1 MKRSEKMR
9 LAREEKK
16 GRFIAMV
23 IIFVCLTAVFVF
35 TLAKNQLIDGKTETA
50 SNTASVE
57 TTEVKATRGQ
67 IFDRN
72 GNVIVGNRQG
82 NDVVFN
88 AAEFPEYS
96 KQEERNKL
104 IKSLI
109 DLFET
114 NNVEWNDDMPIVLD
128 ANGNY
133 QFSPDREKD
142 IATMKSR
149 DILRLNKY
157 ATADDCMNEL
167 IERYKL
173 EGYSK
178 SDARK
183 IASVCYEMKINNFN
197 SANPYTFATDVS
209 DLVASVIKE
218 NSVFYKGVDVQIV
231 NYREYPD
238 GTLAPHIIGVTG
250 VISAEEYAELK
261 NDGYGMDDI
270 VGKTGIEQLYEKQL
284 KGKNGKKIVTTALDG
299 TQTVVT
305 EGLENG
311 DNVFLTLD
319 AGLQKVTQDALADK
333 INSLDSANKG
343 GGAAVVMNCKTG
355 EVLAIATYPS
365 YDLNSYYKDYDKLV
379 KDANSPLFNRALLS
393 TYAPG
398 STAKVSTA
406 IGILEEG
413 VADEN
418 STIECTGTYKYGL
431 VCNNNPDK
439 TTIDIRTAIQDS
451 CNIYFYHFGGE
462 LLGIEKM
469 NIYREMLGLGQPTGI
484 ELYENT
490 GVLDSP
496 SYRASLGQKWQ
507 TGFSLQS
514 AIGQAGN
521 LFTPLQLCNY
531 VSTIANGGTRY
542 SAHLIKSVYSADN
555 STLIEEKKPEVV
567 CETGF
572 KKENVQIIKEGMR
585 RVATVT
591 LKGSFDDSVVEVA
604 CKTGTSTLEK
614 TINGKK
620 GIYTNGFL
628 ITFAPYDD
636 PEICVAIA
644 VEGAYSG
651 GSLAPIA
658 SSIYNYYYKNTVS
671 IGEDNDVPEEEED
684 PTEYS
689 ELLR

>member
-1 MKRSEKMR
+1 MR
-9 LAREEKK
+9 FAREEKK
-16 GRFIAMV
+16 GRFIAMIV
-23 IIFVCLTAVFVF
+23 IFASLISVFVF
-35 TLAKNQLIDGKTETA
+35 TLLKNQVIDGKKDTA

-57 TTEVKATRGQ
+57 STEVKALRGQ
-67 IFDRN
+67 ILDRN

-82 NDVVFN
+82 NDVVFL
-88 AAEFPEYS
+88 ASDFPEYS
-96 KQEERNKL
+96 KHEERNKI

-109 DLFET
+109 DLFEQ
-114 NNVEWNDDMPIVLD
+114 NKVKWNDDMPIVMD
-128 ANGNY
+128 TNGNY
-133 QFSPDREKD
+133 QFAKDRDKD
-142 IATMKSR
+142 IETMKSR

-167 IERYKL
+167 IDRYKL
-173 EGYSK
+173 QNYSK
-178 SDARK
+178 ADARK
-183 IASVCYEMKINNFN
+183 IASVCYQMKIGLFN

-209 DLVASVIKE
+209 DEVASVIKE
-218 NSVFYKGVDVQIV
+218 NSNFYKGVDVQVV
-231 NYREYPD
+231 NYREYTD
-238 GTLAPHIIGVTG
+238 GTIAPHIIGVTG
-250 VISAEEYAELK
+250 VISAEEYAQLK
-261 NDGYGMDDI
+261 SYGYAMDDI
-270 VGKTGIEQLYEKQL
+270 VGKSGIEQLFEKEL

-299 TQTVVT
+299 TQTTKTVD
-305 EGLENG
+305 LENG
-311 DNVFLTLD
+311 ENVVLTID
-319 AGLQKVTQDALADK
+319 AALQKVTQDALAEK
-333 INSLDSANKG
+333 CKSLSSANAS

-355 EVLAIATYPS
+355 EILSIATYPS
-365 YDLNSYYKDYDKLV
+365 YDLNSYYKDYSKLA
-379 KDANSPLFNRALLS
+379 KDSNSPLFNRALLS

-431 VCNNNPDK
+431 VCNNNPET
-439 TTIDIRTAIQDS
+439 TTIDIRTALQDS

-469 NIYREMLGLGQPTGI
+469 NMYREMLGLGQSTGI

-496 SYRASLGQKWQ
+496 SYRTSIGQTWQ

-531 VSTIANGGTRY
+531 VATIANGGTRY
-542 SAHLIKSVYSADN
+542 SAHIVKSVLSSDN
-555 STLIEEKKPEVV
+555 STVIMEKEPEVV

-572 KKENVQIIKEGMR
+572 KKKNIQIIKEGMR

-591 LKGSFDDSVVEVA
+591 LEGSFDDTIVDVA
-604 CKTGTSTLEK
+604 CKTGTSTVEK
-614 TINGKK
+614 TINGQK

-636 PEICVAIA
+636 PEIAVAVA

-651 GSLAPIA
+651 GSLAPVA
-658 SSIYNYYYKNTVS
+658 SSIYNYYYKNKTTVS
-671 IGEDNDVPEEEED
+671 DNN
-684 PTEYS
+684 S
-689 ELLR
+689 ENYDDTDNSTNTDLLR

>member
-1 MKRSEKMR
+1 MR
-9 LAREEKK
+9 FAREEKK
-16 GRFIAMV
+16 GRFIAMIV
-23 IIFVCLTAVFVF
+23 IFASLISVFVF
-35 TLAKNQLIDGKTETA
+35 TLLKNQVIDGKKDTA

-57 TTEVKATRGQ
+57 STEVKALRGQ
-67 IFDRN
+67 ILDRN

-82 NDVVFN
+82 NDVVFL
-88 AAEFPEYS
+88 ASDFPEYS
-96 KQEERNKL
+96 KQEERNKI

-109 DLFET
+109 DLFEQ
-114 NNVEWNDDMPIVLD
+114 NKVKWNDDMPIVMD
-128 ANGNY
+128 TNGNY
-133 QFSPDREKD
+133 QFAKDRDKD
-142 IATMKSR
+142 IETMKSR

-167 IERYKL
+167 IDRYKL
-173 EGYSK
+173 QSYSK
-178 SDARK
+178 ADARK
-183 IASVCYEMKINNFN
+183 IASVCYQMKIGLFN

-209 DLVASVIKE
+209 DEVASVIKE
-218 NSVFYKGVDVQIV
+218 NSNFYKGVDVQVV
-231 NYREYPD
+231 NYREYAD
-238 GTLAPHIIGVTG
+238 GTIAPHIIGVTG
-250 VISAEEYAELK
+250 VISAEEYAQLK
-261 NDGYGMDDI
+261 SDGYAMDDI
-270 VGKTGIEQLYEKQL
+270 VGKSGIEQLFEKEL
-284 KGKNGKKIVTTALDG
+284 KGKNGTKIVTTALDG
-299 TQTVVT
+299 TQTT
-305 EGLENG
+305 KTIDLENG
-311 DNVFLTLD
+311 ENVVLTID
-319 AGLQKVTQDALADK
+319 AALQKVTQDALAEK
-333 INSLDSANKG
+333 CKSLSSANAS

-355 EVLAIATYPS
+355 EILSIATYPS
-365 YDLNSYYKDYDKLV
+365 YDLNSYYKDYSKLA
-379 KDANSPLFNRALLS
+379 KDSNSPLFNRALLS

-431 VCNNNPDK
+431 VCNNNPET
-439 TTIDIRTAIQDS
+439 TTIDIRTALQDS

-469 NIYREMLGLGQPTGI
+469 NMYREMLGLGQPTGI

-496 SYRASLGQKWQ
+496 SYRTSIGQTWQ

-531 VSTIANGGTRY
+531 VATIANGGTRY
-542 SAHLIKSVYSADN
+542 SAHIVKSVLSSDN
-555 STLIEEKKPEVV
+555 STVIMEKEPEVV

-572 KKENVQIIKEGMR
+572 KKKNIQIIKEGMR

-591 LKGSFDDSVVEVA
+591 LEGSFDDTIVDVA
-604 CKTGTSTLEK
+604 CKTGTSTVEK
-614 TINGKK
+614 TINGQK

-636 PEICVAIA
+636 PEIAVAVA

-651 GSLAPIA
+651 GSLAPVA
-658 SSIYNYYYKNTVS
+658 SSIYNYYYKNKTSVS
-671 IGEDNDVPEEEED
+671 DNN
-684 PTEYS
+684 S
-689 ELLR
+689 ENYDDTDNSTNTDLLR

>member
-1 MKRSEKMR
+1 MR

-16 GRFIAMV
+16 GRFVAMV

-35 TLAKNQLIDGKTETA
+35 TLAKNQIIDGKTETA

-96 KQEERNKL
+96 EQEERNKL

-109 DLFET
+109 DLFEK

-133 QFSPDREKD
+133 QFAPDREKD

-173 EGYSK
+173 ESYSK

-218 NSVFYKGVDVQIV
+218 NSVFYKGVDVQIA
-231 NYREYPD
+231 NYREYTD

-311 DNVFLTLD
+311 DNVFLTID

-355 EVLAIATYPS
+355 EILAIATYPS
-365 YDLNSYYKDYDKLV
+365 YDLNTYYDDYDKLA
-379 KDANSPLFNRALLS
+379 KDANSPLYNRALLS

-431 VCNNNPDK
+431 VCNNNPDI
-439 TTIDIRTAIQDS
+439 TTIDMRTAIQDS

-542 SAHLIKSVYSADN
+542 SAHIIKSVYSADN

-572 KKENVQIIKEGMR
+572 KKKNVQIIKEGMR

-636 PEICVAIA
+636 PEICVALA

-658 SSIYNYYYKNTVS
+658 SSIYNYYYNNQVS
-671 IGEDNDVPEEEED
+671 IGEDNDVPEEEKE

>member
-1 MKRSEKMR
+1 MR

-16 GRFIAMV
+16 GRFFAMV

-35 TLAKNQLIDGKTETA
+35 TLAKNQIIDGKTETA

-96 KQEERNKL
+96 EQEERNKL

-109 DLFET
+109 DLFEK

-133 QFSPDREKD
+133 QFAPDREKD

-173 EGYSK
+173 ESYSK

-218 NSVFYKGVDVQIV
+218 NSVFYKGVDVQIA
-231 NYREYPD
+231 NYREYTD

-311 DNVFLTLD
+311 DNVFLTID

-355 EVLAIATYPS
+355 EILAIATYPS
-365 YDLNSYYKDYDKLV
+365 YDLNTYYDDYDKLA
-379 KDANSPLFNRALLS
+379 KDANSPLYNRALLS
-393 TYAPG
+393 AYAPG

-542 SAHLIKSVYSADN
+542 SAHIIKSVYSADN

-572 KKENVQIIKEGMR
+572 KKKNVQIIKEGMR

-591 LKGSFDDSVVEVA
+591 LEGKFDDSVVEVA
-604 CKTGTSTLEK
+604 CKTGTSTVEK

-636 PEICVAIA
+636 PEICVALA

-658 SSIYNYYYKNTVS
+658 SSIYNYYYNNQVS
-671 IGEDNDVPEEEED
+671 IGEDNDVPEEEEE

>member
-1 MKRSEKMR
+1 MR
-9 LAREEKK
+9 FAREEKK
-16 GRFIAMV
+16 GRFIAMIV
-23 IIFVCLTAVFVF
+23 IFASLISVFVF
-35 TLAKNQLIDGKTETA
+35 TLLKNQVIDGKKDTA

-57 TTEVKATRGQ
+57 STEVKALRGQ
-67 IFDRN
+67 ILDRN

-82 NDVVFN
+82 NDVVFL
-88 AAEFPEYS
+88 ASDFPEYS
-96 KQEERNKL
+96 KQEERNKI

-109 DLFET
+109 DLFEQ
-114 NNVEWNDDMPIVLD
+114 NKVKWNDDIPIVMD
-128 ANGNY
+128 SNGNY
-133 QFSPDREKD
+133 QFAKDRDKD
-142 IATMKSR
+142 IETMKSR

-167 IERYKL
+167 IDRYKL
-173 EGYSK
+173 QSYSK
-178 SDARK
+178 ADARK
-183 IASVCYEMKINNFN
+183 IASVCYQMKIGLFN

-209 DLVASVIKE
+209 DEVASVIKE
-218 NSVFYKGVDVQIV
+218 NSNFYKGVDVQVV
-231 NYREYPD
+231 NYREYAD
-238 GTLAPHIIGVTG
+238 GTIAPHIIGVTG
-250 VISAEEYAELK
+250 VISAEEYAQLK
-261 NDGYGMDDI
+261 SDGYAMDDI
-270 VGKTGIEQLYEKQL
+270 VGKSGIEQLFEKEL
-284 KGKNGKKIVTTALDG
+284 KGKNGTKIVTTALDG
-299 TQTVVT
+299 TQTT
-305 EGLENG
+305 KTIDLENG
-311 DNVFLTLD
+311 ENVVLTID
-319 AGLQKVTQDALADK
+319 AALQKVTQDALAEK
-333 INSLDSANKG
+333 CKSLSSANAS

-355 EVLAIATYPS
+355 EILSIATYPS
-365 YDLNSYYKDYDKLV
+365 YDLNSYYKDYSKLA
-379 KDANSPLFNRALLS
+379 KDSNSPLFNRALLS

-431 VCNNNPDK
+431 VCNNNPET
-439 TTIDIRTAIQDS
+439 TTIDIRTALQDS

-469 NIYREMLGLGQPTGI
+469 NMYREMLGLGQPTGI

-496 SYRASLGQKWQ
+496 SYRTSIGQTWQ

-531 VSTIANGGTRY
+531 VATIANGGTRY
-542 SAHLIKSVYSADN
+542 SAHIVKSVLSSDN
-555 STLIEEKKPEVV
+555 STVIMEKEPEIV

-572 KKENVQIIKEGMR
+572 KKKNIQIIKEGMR

-591 LKGSFDDSVVEVA
+591 LEGSFDDTIVDVA
-604 CKTGTSTLEK
+604 CKTGTSTVEK
-614 TINGKK
+614 TINGQK

-636 PEICVAIA
+636 PEIAVAVA

-651 GSLAPIA
+651 GSLAPVA
-658 SSIYNYYYKNTVS
+658 SSIYNYYYKNKTTVS
-671 IGEDNDVPEEEED
+671 DNN
-684 PTEYS
+684 S
-689 ELLR
+689 ENYDDTDNSTNTDLLR

>member
-1 MKRSEKMR
+1 MR

-16 GRFIAMV
+16 GRFVAMV

-35 TLAKNQLIDGKTETA
+35 TLAKNQIIDGKTETA

-96 KQEERNKL
+96 EQEERNKL

-109 DLFET
+109 DIFEK

-133 QFSPDREKD
+133 QFAPDREKD

-173 EGYSK
+173 ESYSK

-218 NSVFYKGVDVQIV
+218 NSVFYKGVDVQIA
-231 NYREYPD
+231 NYREYTD

-355 EVLAIATYPS
+355 EILAIATYPS
-365 YDLNSYYKDYDKLV
+365 YDLNTYYDDYDKLA
-379 KDANSPLFNRALLS
+379 KDANSPLYNRALLS

-439 TTIDIRTAIQDS
+439 TTIDMRTAIQDS

-542 SAHLIKSVYSADN
+542 SAHIIKSVYSADN

-572 KKENVQIIKEGMR
+572 KKKNVQIIKEGMR

-591 LKGSFDDSVVEVA
+591 LEGKFDDSVVEVA
-604 CKTGTSTLEK
+604 CKTGTSTVEK

-636 PEICVAIA
+636 PEICVALA

-658 SSIYNYYYKNTVS
+658 SSIYNYYYNNQVS
-671 IGEDNDVPEEEED
+671 IGEDNDVPEEEEE

>member
-1 MKRSEKMR
+1 MR

-16 GRFIAMV
+16 GRFVAMV

-35 TLAKNQLIDGKTETA
+35 TLAKNQIIDGKTETA

-96 KQEERNKL
+96 EQEERNKL

-109 DLFET
+109 DLFEK

-133 QFSPDREKD
+133 QFAPDREKD

-173 EGYSK
+173 ESYSK

-209 DLVASVIKE
+209 DLIASVIKE
-218 NSVFYKGVDVQIV
+218 NSVFYKGVDVQIA
-231 NYREYPD
+231 NYREYTD

-311 DNVFLTLD
+311 DNVFLTID

-355 EVLAIATYPS
+355 EILAIATYPS
-365 YDLNSYYKDYDKLV
+365 YDLNTYYDDYDKLA
-379 KDANSPLFNRALLS
+379 KDANSPLYNRALLS

-439 TTIDIRTAIQDS
+439 TTIDMRTAIQDS

-542 SAHLIKSVYSADN
+542 SAHIIKSVYSADN

-572 KKENVQIIKEGMR
+572 KKKNVQIIKEGMR

-591 LKGSFDDSVVEVA
+591 LEGKFDDSVVEVA
-604 CKTGTSTLEK
+604 CKTGTSTVEK

-636 PEICVAIA
+636 PEICVALA

-658 SSIYNYYYKNTVS
+658 SSIYNYYYNNQVS
-671 IGEDNDVPEEEED
+671 IGEDNDVPEEEEE

>member
-1 MKRSEKMR
+1 MR

-16 GRFIAMV
+16 GRFVAMV

-35 TLAKNQLIDGKTETA
+35 TLAKNQIIDGKTETA

-96 KQEERNKL
+96 EQEERNKL

-109 DLFET
+109 DLFEK

-133 QFSPDREKD
+133 QFAPDREKD

-173 EGYSK
+173 ESYSK

-218 NSVFYKGVDVQIV
+218 NSVFYKGVDVQIA
-231 NYREYPD
+231 NYREYTD

-311 DNVFLTLD
+311 DNVFLTID

-355 EVLAIATYPS
+355 EILAIATYPS

-379 KDANSPLFNRALLS
+379 KDANSPLYNRALLS

-439 TTIDIRTAIQDS
+439 TTIDMRTAIQDS

-542 SAHLIKSVYSADN
+542 SAHIIKSVYSADN

-572 KKENVQIIKEGMR
+572 KKKNVQIIKEGMR

-591 LKGSFDDSVVEVA
+591 LEGKFDDSVVEVA
-604 CKTGTSTLEK
+604 CKTGTSTVEK

-636 PEICVAIA
+636 PEICVALA

-658 SSIYNYYYKNTVS
+658 SSIYNYYYNNQVS
-671 IGEDNDVPEEEED
+671 IGEDNDVPEEEEE

>member
-1 MKRSEKMR
+1 MR

-133 QFSPDREKD
+133 QFAEDREKD

-167 IERYKL
+167 IDRYKL

-231 NYREYPD
+231 NYREYTD

-591 LKGSFDDSVVEVA
+591 LNGKFEDSVVEVA

-636 PEICVAIA
+636 PEICVALA

-671 IGEDNDVPEEEED
+671 IGEDNDVPEEKED

>member
-1 MKRSEKMR
+1 MKKLR

-23 IIFVCLTAVFVF
+23 VIFVCLTAVFVF
-35 TLAKNQLIDGKTETA
+35 TLAKNQIIDGKTETA

-57 TTEVKATRGQ
+57 TSEVKATRGQ

-96 KQEERNKL
+96 EQEERNKL

-114 NNVEWNDDMPIVLD
+114 NKVEWNDDMPIVLD

-167 IERYKL
+167 IDRYKL

-299 TQTVVT
+299 TQTIVT

-636 PEICVAIA
+636 PEICVALA

>member
-1 MKRSEKMR
+1 MR

-16 GRFIAMV
+16 GRFIAM
-23 IIFVCLTAVFVF
+23 IAIFFCLIAVFVF
-35 TLAKNQLIDGKTETA
+35 TLAKNQLINTKKEIS

-57 TTEVKATRGQ
+57 STEVKATRGQ

-82 NDVVFN
+82 NDVIFN

-114 NNVEWNDDMPIVLD
+114 NNVKWNDDIPIILD

-133 QFSPDREKD
+133 QFAADRDKD
-142 IATMKSR
+142 IETMKSR

-157 ATADDCMNEL
+157 ATADDCMREL
-167 IERYKL
+167 VERYKL

-218 NSVFYKGVDVQIV
+218 NSSFYKGVDVQV
-231 NYREYPD
+231 ANYREYTD

-261 NDGYGMDDI
+261 NDGYDMDDI

-284 KGKNGKKIVTTALDG
+284 KGKNGRKIVTTSLDG
-299 TQTVVT
+299 KQTTVT

-311 DNVFLTLD
+311 ENVFLTLD
-319 AGLQKVTQDALADK
+319 AGLQKVAQDALAEK

-343 GGAAVVMNCKTG
+343 GGATVVMNCKTG
-355 EVLAIATYPS
+355 EVLACATYPS
-365 YDLNSYYKDYDKLV
+365 YDLKTYYKDYSKLA
-379 KDANSPLFNRALLS
+379 KDANSPLYNRALLS

-418 STIECTGTYKYGL
+418 STIECLGTYKYGL
-431 VCNNNPDK
+431 VCNNNPET
-439 TTIDIRTAIQDS
+439 TTIDMRTAIQDS

-469 NIYREMLGLGQPTGI
+469 NMYREMLGLGQPTGI
-484 ELYENT
+484 ELEENT

-496 SYRASLGQKWQ
+496 SYRASIGQRWE

-542 SAHLIKSVYSADN
+542 SAHIVKAIYSSDN
-555 STLIEEKKPEVV
+555 STVIEEKEPEVV

-572 KKENVQIIKEGMR
+572 KKKNIQIIKEGMR

-591 LKGSFDDSVVEVA
+591 LEGSFDDTIVPVA

-614 TINGKK
+614 TINGQT

-636 PEICVAIA
+636 PEICVAVA

-651 GSLAPIA
+651 GSLA
-658 SSIYNYYYKNTVS
+658 SIPSAVYNYYYKNKTTVT
-671 IGEDNDVPEEEED
+671 DNNDTADDDAEN
-684 PTEYS
+684 EYS
-689 ELLR
+689 DLLR

>member
-1 MKRSEKMR
+1 MR

-16 GRFIAMV
+16 GRFIAM
-23 IIFVCLTAVFVF
+23 IAIFFCLIAVFVF
-35 TLAKNQLIDGKTETA
+35 TLAKNQLISTKKEIS

-57 TTEVKATRGQ
+57 STEVKATRGQ

-109 DLFET
+109 DLFEK
-114 NNVEWNDDMPIVLD
+114 NNVKWNDDMPIVID
-128 ANGNY
+128 SNGNY
-133 QFSPDREKD
+133 QFAADRDKD
-142 IATMKSR
+142 IKTMKSR

-157 ATADDCMNEL
+157 ATADDCMREL
-167 IERYKL
+167 VERYKL
-173 EGYSK
+173 ESYSK
-178 SDARK
+178 ADARK

-218 NSVFYKGVDVQIV
+218 NSSFYRGVDVQV
-231 NYREYPD
+231 VSYREYTD

-250 VISAEEYAELK
+250 VISAEEYAQLK
-261 NDGYGMDDI
+261 NDGYDMDDI

-284 KGKNGKKIVTTALDG
+284 KGKNGKKIVTTSLDG
-299 TQTVVT
+299 KQTTVT

-311 DNVFLTLD
+311 ENVFLTLD
-319 AGLQKVTQDALADK
+319 AGLQKVTQDALAAK
-333 INSLDSANKG
+333 INSLDSVNKG

-355 EVLAIATYPS
+355 EVLACATYPS
-365 YDLNSYYKDYDKLV
+365 YDLKTYYKDYSKLA
-379 KDANSPLFNRALLS
+379 KDANSPLYNRALLS

-413 VADEN
+413 VANEN
-418 STIECTGTYKYGL
+418 STIECMGTYKYGL
-431 VCNNNPDK
+431 VCNNNPET

-469 NIYREMLGLGQPTGI
+469 NMYREMLGLGQPTGI
-484 ELYENT
+484 ELEENT

-496 SYRASLGQKWQ
+496 SYRASIGQRWE

-542 SAHLIKSVYSADN
+542 SAHIVKSIYSSDN
-555 STLIEEKKPEVV
+555 STVIEEKKPEVV

-572 KKENVQIIKEGMR
+572 KKKNIQIIKEGMR

-591 LKGSFDDSVVEVA
+591 LEGSFDDAIVPVA

-614 TINGKK
+614 TINGKT

-636 PEICVAIA
+636 PEICVSVA

-658 SSIYNYYYKNTVS
+658 SSVYNYYYKNMTTVDGNS
-671 IGEDNDVPEEEED
+671 DEQEENN
-684 PTEYS
+684 TNEYS
-689 ELLR
+689 DLLR

>member
-1 MKRSEKMR
+1 MKTLR

-16 GRFIAMV
+16 GRFIAM
-23 IIFVCLTAVFVF
+23 IAIFFCLIAVFVF
-35 TLAKNQLIDGKTETA
+35 TLAKNQLISTKKEIS

-57 TTEVKATRGQ
+57 STEVKATRGQ

-109 DLFET
+109 DLFEK
-114 NNVEWNDDMPIVLD
+114 NNVKWNDDMPIVLD
-128 ANGNY
+128 SNGNY
-133 QFSPDREKD
+133 QFAADRDKD
-142 IATMKSR
+142 IKTMKSR

-157 ATADDCMNEL
+157 ATADDCMREL

-173 EGYSK
+173 ESYSK
-178 SDARK
+178 ADARK

-218 NSVFYKGVDVQIV
+218 NSSFYKGVDVQV
-231 NYREYPD
+231 VSYREYTD

-250 VISAEEYAELK
+250 VISAEEYAQLK
-261 NDGYGMDDI
+261 NDGYDMDDI

-284 KGKNGKKIVTTALDG
+284 KGKNGKKIVTTSLDG
-299 TQTVVT
+299 KQTTVT

-311 DNVFLTLD
+311 ENVFLTLD
-319 AGLQKVTQDALADK
+319 AGLQKVTQDALAAK
-333 INSLDSANKG
+333 INSLDSVNKG

-355 EVLAIATYPS
+355 EVLACATYPS
-365 YDLNSYYKDYDKLV
+365 YDLKTYYKDYSKLA
-379 KDANSPLFNRALLS
+379 KDANSPLYNRALLS

-431 VCNNNPDK
+431 VCNNNPET

-469 NIYREMLGLGQPTGI
+469 NMYREMLGLGQPTGI
-484 ELYENT
+484 ELEENT

-496 SYRASLGQKWQ
+496 SYRASIGQRWE

-542 SAHLIKSVYSADN
+542 SAHIVKAIYSSDN
-555 STLIEEKKPEVV
+555 STVIEEKKPEVV

-572 KKENVQIIKEGMR
+572 KKKNIQIIKEGMR

-591 LKGSFDDSVVEVA
+591 LEGSFDDAIVPVA

-614 TINGKK
+614 TINGKT

-636 PEICVAIA
+636 PEICVAVA

-658 SSIYNYYYKNTVS
+658 SSIYNYYYKNQTTVDGNS
-671 IGEDNDVPEEEED
+671 DEQEENS
-684 PTEYS
+684 TNEYS
-689 ELLR
+689 DLLK

>member
-1 MKRSEKMR
+1 MR

-114 NNVEWNDDMPIVLD
+114 NKVEWNDDMPIVLD

-133 QFSPDREKD
+133 QFAEDREKD
-142 IATMKSR
+142 IETMKSR

-167 IERYKL
+167 IDRYKL

-218 NSVFYKGVDVQIV
+218 NSGFYKGVDVQIV
-231 NYREYPD
+231 NYREYTD

-299 TQTVVT
+299 TQTIVT

-431 VCNNNPDK
+431 VCNNNPDT

-591 LKGSFDDSVVEVA
+591 LNGKFDDSVVEVA

-636 PEICVAIA
+636 PEICVALA

>member
-1 MKRSEKMR
+1 MR

-16 GRFIAMV
+16 GRFIAM
-23 IIFVCLTAVFVF
+23 IAIFFCLIAVFVF
-35 TLAKNQLIDGKTETA
+35 TLAKNQLISTKKEIS

-57 TTEVKATRGQ
+57 STEVKATRGQ

-109 DLFET
+109 DLFEK
-114 NNVEWNDDMPIVLD
+114 NNVKWNDDMPIVLD
-128 ANGNY
+128 SNGNY
-133 QFSPDREKD
+133 QFAADRDKD
-142 IATMKSR
+142 IETMKSR

-157 ATADDCMNEL
+157 ATADDCMREL
-167 IERYKL
+167 VERYKL
-173 EGYSK
+173 ESYSK

-218 NSVFYKGVDVQIV
+218 NSSFYKGVDVQV
-231 NYREYPD
+231 VSYREYTD

-250 VISAEEYAELK
+250 VISAEEYAQLK
-261 NDGYGMDDI
+261 NDGYDMDDI

-284 KGKNGKKIVTTALDG
+284 KGKNGKKIVTTSLDG
-299 TQTVVT
+299 KQTTVT

-311 DNVFLTLD
+311 ENVFLTLD
-319 AGLQKVTQDALADK
+319 AGLQKVTQDALAAK
-333 INSLDSANKG
+333 INSLDSVNKG

-355 EVLAIATYPS
+355 EVLACATYPS
-365 YDLNSYYKDYDKLV
+365 YDLKTYYKDYSKLA
-379 KDANSPLFNRALLS
+379 KDANSPLYNRALLS

-431 VCNNNPDK
+431 VCNNNPET

-469 NIYREMLGLGQPTGI
+469 NMYREMLGLGQPTGI
-484 ELYENT
+484 ELEENT

-496 SYRASLGQKWQ
+496 SYRASIGQRWE

-542 SAHLIKSVYSADN
+542 SAHIVKAIYSSDN
-555 STLIEEKKPEVV
+555 STVIEEKKPEVV

-572 KKENVQIIKEGMR
+572 KKKNIQIIKEGMR

-591 LKGSFDDSVVEVA
+591 LEGSFDDAIVPVA

-614 TINGKK
+614 TINGKT

-636 PEICVAIA
+636 PEICVAVA

-658 SSIYNYYYKNTVS
+658 SSIYNYYYKNQTTVDGNS
-671 IGEDNDVPEEEED
+671 DEQEENS
-684 PTEYS
+684 TNEYS
-689 ELLR
+689 DLLK

>member
-1 MKRSEKMR
+1 MR

-16 GRFIAMV
+16 GRFVAMV

-35 TLAKNQLIDGKTETA
+35 TLAKNQIIDGKTETA

-96 KQEERNKL
+96 EQEERNKL

-109 DLFET
+109 DIFEK

-133 QFSPDREKD
+133 QFAPDREKD

-173 EGYSK
+173 ESYSK

-218 NSVFYKGVDVQIV
+218 NSVFYKGVDVQIA
-231 NYREYPD
+231 NYREYTD

-311 DNVFLTLD
+311 DNVFLTID

-355 EVLAIATYPS
+355 EILAIATYPS
-365 YDLNSYYKDYDKLV
+365 YDLNTYYDDYDKLA
-379 KDANSPLFNRALLS
+379 KDANSPLYNRALLS

-431 VCNNNPDK
+431 VCNNNPDI
-439 TTIDIRTAIQDS
+439 TTIDMRTAIQDS

-469 NIYREMLGLGQPTGI
+469 NMYREMLGLGQPTGI

-496 SYRASLGQKWQ
+496 SYRASIGQKWQ

-542 SAHLIKSVYSADN
+542 SAHIIKSVYSADN

-572 KKENVQIIKEGMR
+572 KKKNVQIIKEGMR

-591 LKGSFDDSVVEVA
+591 LEGKFDDSVVEVA
-604 CKTGTSTLEK
+604 CKTGTSTVEK

-620 GIYTNGFL
+620 GIYSNGFL

-636 PEICVAIA
+636 PEICVALA

-658 SSIYNYYYKNTVS
+658 SSIYNYYYNNQVS
-671 IGEDNDVPEEEED
+671 IGEDNDVPEEEEE

>member
-1 MKRSEKMR
+1 MR
-9 LAREEKK
+9 FAREEKK
-16 GRFIAMV
+16 GRFIAMIV
-23 IIFVCLTAVFVF
+23 IFASLISVFVF
-35 TLAKNQLIDGKTETA
+35 TLLKNQVIDGKKDTA

-57 TTEVKATRGQ
+57 STEVKALRGQ
-67 IFDRN
+67 ILDRN

-82 NDVVFN
+82 NDVVFL
-88 AAEFPEYS
+88 ASDFPEYS
-96 KQEERNKL
+96 KQEERNKI

-109 DLFET
+109 DLFEQ
-114 NNVEWNDDMPIVLD
+114 NKVKWNDDMPIVMD
-128 ANGNY
+128 TNGNY
-133 QFSPDREKD
+133 QFAKDRDKD
-142 IATMKSR
+142 IKTMKSR

-167 IERYKL
+167 IDRYKL
-173 EGYSK
+173 QSYSK
-178 SDARK
+178 ADARK
-183 IASVCYEMKINNFN
+183 IASVCYQMKIGLFN

-209 DLVASVIKE
+209 DEVASVIKE
-218 NSVFYKGVDVQIV
+218 NSNFYKGVDVQVV
-231 NYREYPD
+231 NYREYAD
-238 GTLAPHIIGVTG
+238 GTIAPHIIGVTG
-250 VISAEEYAELK
+250 VISAEEYAQLK
-261 NDGYGMDDI
+261 SDGYAMDDI
-270 VGKTGIEQLYEKQL
+270 VGKSGIEQLFEKEL
-284 KGKNGKKIVTTALDG
+284 KGKNGTKIVTTALDG
-299 TQTVVT
+299 TQTT
-305 EGLENG
+305 KTIDLENG
-311 DNVFLTLD
+311 ENVVLTID
-319 AGLQKVTQDALADK
+319 AALQKVTQDALAEK
-333 INSLDSANKG
+333 CKSLSSANAS

-355 EVLAIATYPS
+355 EILSIATYPS
-365 YDLNSYYKDYDKLV
+365 YDLNSYYKDYSKLA
-379 KDANSPLFNRALLS
+379 KDSNSPLFNRALLS

-431 VCNNNPDK
+431 VCNNNPET
-439 TTIDIRTAIQDS
+439 TTIDIRTALQDS

-469 NIYREMLGLGQPTGI
+469 NMYREMLGLGQPTGI

-496 SYRASLGQKWQ
+496 SYRTSIGQTWQ

-531 VSTIANGGTRY
+531 VATIANGGTRY
-542 SAHLIKSVYSADN
+542 SAHIVKSVLSSDN
-555 STLIEEKKPEVV
+555 STVIMEKEPEVV

-572 KKENVQIIKEGMR
+572 KKKNIQIIKEGMR

-591 LKGSFDDSVVEVA
+591 LEGSFDDTIVDVA
-604 CKTGTSTLEK
+604 CKTGTSTVEK
-614 TINGKK
+614 TINGQK

-636 PEICVAIA
+636 PEIAVAVA

-651 GSLAPIA
+651 GSLAPVA
-658 SSIYNYYYKNTVS
+658 SSIYNYYYKNKTTVS
-671 IGEDNDVPEEEED
+671 DNN
-684 PTEYS
+684 S
-689 ELLR
+689 ENYDDTDNSTSTDLLR

>member
-1 MKRSEKMR
+1 MK

-16 GRFIAMV
+16 GRFIAMITV
-23 IIFVCLTAVFVF
+23 FVCLTAVFIF
-35 TLAKNQLIDGKTETA
+35 TLAKNQIFNEKTDTA

-57 TTEVKATRGQ
+57 SIEVKATRGQ

-72 GNVIVGNRQG
+72 GKVIVGNRQG

-88 AAEFPEYS
+88 AAEFPDYS

-109 DLFET
+109 DLFEK
-114 NNVEWNDDMPIVLD
+114 NNVKWNDDMPIILD
-128 ANGNY
+128 SSGNY
-133 QFSPDREKD
+133 QFAQDRDKD
-142 IATMKSR
+142 IKVMKSR

-167 IERYKL
+167 VERYKL
-173 EGYSK
+173 ESYSK
-178 SDARK
+178 ADRRK
-183 IASVCYEMKINNFN
+183 IASVCYEMKIKQFN
-197 SANPYTFATDVS
+197 SANPYVFATDVS
-209 DLVASVIKE
+209 DQVASVIKE
-218 NSVFYKGVDVQIV
+218 NSRFYKGIDIQIG
-231 NYREYPD
+231 NYREYAD

-261 NDGYGMDDI
+261 KDGYAMDDT
-270 VGKTGIEQLYEKQL
+270 VGKTGIEQLFEKQL

-299 TQTVVT
+299 TQTTTT

-319 AGLQKVTQDALADK
+319 AGLQKVTQDALAAK

-355 EVLAIATYPS
+355 EILAIATYPS
-365 YDLNSYYKDYDKLV
+365 YDLNTYYKDYAKLS

-393 TYAPG
+393 AYAPG

-413 VADEN
+413 VDDGTK
-418 STIECTGTYKYGL
+418 SIECVGTYKYGL
-431 VCNNNPDK
+431 VCQIGHENPY
-439 TTIDIRTAIQDS
+439 IDIRTALQDS
-451 CNIYFYHFGGE
+451 CNTYFYHFGGE

-469 NIYREMLGLGQPTGI
+469 NMYREMLGLGQPTGI
-484 ELYENT
+484 ELYEET
-490 GVLDSP
+490 GILDSP
-496 SYRASLGQKWQ
+496 SYRASVGQKWQ

-542 SAHLIKSVYSADN
+542 SAHIVKAVYSADN
-555 STLIEEKKPEVV
+555 STIIEEKKPEVV

-572 KKENVQIIKEGMR
+572 KQKNIQIIKEGMR

-591 LKGSFDDSVVEVA
+591 LAGSFDDSVVEVA

-614 TINGKK
+614 TINGKT

-628 ITFAPYDD
+628 ITMAPYDD

-651 GSLAPIA
+651 GSLSPVA
-658 SSIYNYYYKNTVS
+658 SAVYNYYYKNKVTVT
-671 IGEDNDVPEEEED
+671 EDDNSENDSVQS
-684 PTEYS
+684 EYS
-689 ELLR
+689 DLLR

>member
-1 MKRSEKMR
+1 MR

-133 QFSPDREKD
+133 QFAEDREKD
-142 IATMKSR
+142 IETMKSR

-173 EGYSK
+173 ESYSK

-231 NYREYPD
+231 NYREYTD

-250 VISAEEYAELK
+250 VISAEEYAEFK

-431 VCNNNPDK
+431 VCNNNPDT

-469 NIYREMLGLGQPTGI
+469 NMYREMLGLGQPTGI

-496 SYRASLGQKWQ
+496 SYRASIGQKWQ

-572 KKENVQIIKEGMR
+572 KKKNVQIIKEGMR

-636 PEICVAIA
+636 PEICVSIA

-658 SSIYNYYYKNTVS
+658 SSIYNYYYNNKVS
-671 IGEDNDVPEEEED
+671 IGEDNDVPEEE
-684 PTEYS
+684 PTGYS

>member
-1 MKRSEKMR
+1 MR

-23 IIFVCLTAVFVF
+23 IIFVCLTAVFIF
-35 TLAKNQLIDGKTETA
+35 TLAKSQLIDAKKEIA

-57 TTEVKATRGQ
+57 STEIKATRGQ

-72 GNVIVGNRQG
+72 GKVIVGNRQG

-88 AAEFPEYS
+88 SAEFPEYS
-96 KQEERNKL
+96 EQEERNKL

-109 DLFET
+109 DLFEK
-114 NNVEWNDDMPIVLD
+114 NNVKWNDDMPIVLD
-128 ANGNY
+128 ASGNY
-133 QFSPDREKD
+133 QFAEDRDKD
-142 IATMKSR
+142 IKTMKSR
-149 DILRLNKY
+149 DVLRLNKY
-157 ATADDCMNEL
+157 ATADDCMSEL
-167 IERYKL
+167 VDRYKL
-173 EGYSK
+173 ESYSK
-178 SDARK
+178 ADRRK
-183 IASVCYEMKINNFN
+183 IASVCYQMKINNFN
-197 SANPYTFATDVS
+197 SANPYVFATDVT
-209 DLVASVIKE
+209 DQVASVIKE
-218 NSVFYKGVDVQIV
+218 NSRFYKGVDIQIG
-231 NYREYPD
+231 NYREYAD

-261 NDGYGMDDI
+261 KDGYAMDDI
-270 VGKTGIEQLYEKQL
+270 VGKSGIEQLFEKQL

-299 TQTVVT
+299 TQSVVT
-305 EGLENG
+305 DGLENG

-319 AGLQKVTQDALADK
+319 AGLQKVTQDALAAK
-333 INSLDSANKG
+333 IKSLDSANKG

-355 EVLAIATYPS
+355 EVLAMATYPS
-365 YDLNSYYKDYDKLV
+365 YDLNTYYKDYSKLA
-379 KDANSPLFNRALLS
+379 KDADSPLFNRALLS

-418 STIECTGTYKYGL
+418 STIECLGTYKYGL
-431 VCNNNPDK
+431 VCNNNPE
-439 TTIDIRTAIQDS
+439 TSIIDIRTAIQDS

-469 NIYREMLGLGQPTGI
+469 NMYREMLGLGQPTGI

-496 SYRASLGQKWQ
+496 SYRTSIGQKWQ
-507 TGFSLQS
+507 TGFALQS

-542 SAHLIKSVYSADN
+542 KVHLVKSIYSADN
-555 STLIEEKKPEVV
+555 STIIEEKKPEVV

-572 KKENVQIIKEGMR
+572 KQKNVQIIKEGMR

-591 LKGSFDDSVVEVA
+591 LAGSFDDSVVKVA

-614 TINGKK
+614 TINGKT

-628 ITFAPYDD
+628 ITMAPYDD
-636 PEICVAIA
+636 PEICVAVA

-651 GSLAPIA
+651 GSLAPIV
-658 SSIYNYYYKNTVS
+658 SSVYNYYYKNKVTT
-671 IGEDNDVPEEEED
+671 GEDDNADDSES
-684 PTEYS
+684 TNQEYS
-689 ELLR
+689 DLLR

>member
-1 MKRSEKMR
+1 MR

-16 GRFIAMV
+16 GRFVAMV

-35 TLAKNQLIDGKTETA
+35 TLAKNQIIDGKTETA

-96 KQEERNKL
+96 EQEERNKL
-104 IKSLI
+104 ITSLI
-109 DLFET
+109 DLIEK

-133 QFSPDREKD
+133 QFAPDREKD

-173 EGYSK
+173 ESYSK

-218 NSVFYKGVDVQIV
+218 NSVFYKGVDVQIA
-231 NYREYPD
+231 NYREYTD

-311 DNVFLTLD
+311 DNVFLTID

-355 EVLAIATYPS
+355 EILAIATYPS
-365 YDLNSYYKDYDKLV
+365 YDLNTYYDDYDKLA
-379 KDANSPLFNRALLS
+379 KDANSPLYNRALLS

-439 TTIDIRTAIQDS
+439 TTIDMRTAIQDS

-542 SAHLIKSVYSADN
+542 SAHIIKSVYSADN

-572 KKENVQIIKEGMR
+572 KKKNVQIIKEGMR

-591 LKGSFDDSVVEVA
+591 LEGKFDDSVVEVA
-604 CKTGTSTLEK
+604 CKTGTSTVEK

-636 PEICVAIA
+636 PEICVALA

-658 SSIYNYYYKNTVS
+658 SSIYNYYYNNQVS
-671 IGEDNDVPEEEED
+671 IGEDNDVPEEEEE

>member
-1 MKRSEKMR
+1 MR

-16 GRFIAMV
+16 GRFVAMV

-35 TLAKNQLIDGKTETA
+35 TLAKNQIIDGKTETA

-96 KQEERNKL
+96 EQEERNKL

-109 DLFET
+109 DLFEK

-133 QFSPDREKD
+133 QFAPDREKD

-173 EGYSK
+173 ESYSK

-218 NSVFYKGVDVQIV
+218 NSVFYKGVDVQIA
-231 NYREYPD
+231 NYREYTD

-311 DNVFLTLD
+311 DNVFLTID

-355 EVLAIATYPS
+355 EILAIATYPS
-365 YDLNSYYKDYDKLV
+365 YDLNTYYDDYDKLA
-379 KDANSPLFNRALLS
+379 KDANSPLYNRALLS

-431 VCNNNPDK
+431 VCNNNPDI
-439 TTIDIRTAIQDS
+439 TTIDMRTAIQDS

-542 SAHLIKSVYSADN
+542 SAHIIKSVYSADN

-572 KKENVQIIKEGMR
+572 KKKNVQIIKEGMR

-591 LKGSFDDSVVEVA
+591 LEGKFDDSVVEVA
-604 CKTGTSTLEK
+604 CKTGTSTVEK

-636 PEICVAIA
+636 PEICVALA

-658 SSIYNYYYKNTVS
+658 SSIYNYYYDNQVS
-671 IGEDNDVPEEEED
+671 IGEDNDVPEEEEE

>member
-1 MKRSEKMR
+1 MR

-16 GRFIAMV
+16 GRFVAMV

-35 TLAKNQLIDGKTETA
+35 TLAKNQIIDGKTETA

-96 KQEERNKL
+96 EQEERNKL

-109 DLFET
+109 DIFEK

-133 QFSPDREKD
+133 QFAPDREKD

-173 EGYSK
+173 ESYSK

-218 NSVFYKGVDVQIV
+218 NSVFYKGVDVQIA
-231 NYREYPD
+231 NYREYTD

-311 DNVFLTLD
+311 DNVFLTID

-355 EVLAIATYPS
+355 EILAIATYPS
-365 YDLNSYYKDYDKLV
+365 YDLNTYYDDYDKLA
-379 KDANSPLFNRALLS
+379 KDANSPLYNRALLS

-439 TTIDIRTAIQDS
+439 TTIDMRTAIQDS

-542 SAHLIKSVYSADN
+542 SAHIIKSVYSADN

-572 KKENVQIIKEGMR
+572 KKKNVQIIKEGMR

-591 LKGSFDDSVVEVA
+591 LEGKFDDSVVEVA
-604 CKTGTSTLEK
+604 CKTGTSTVEK

-636 PEICVAIA
+636 PEICVALA

-658 SSIYNYYYKNTVS
+658 SSIYNYYYNNQVS
-671 IGEDNDVPEEEED
+671 IGEDNDVPEEEEE

>member
-1 MKRSEKMR
+1 MR

-16 GRFIAMV
+16 GRFVAMV

-35 TLAKNQLIDGKTETA
+35 TLAKNQIIDGKTETA

-96 KQEERNKL
+96 EQEERNKL

-109 DLFET
+109 DIFEK

-133 QFSPDREKD
+133 QFAPDREKD

-173 EGYSK
+173 ESYSK

-218 NSVFYKGVDVQIV
+218 NSVFYKGVDVQIA
-231 NYREYPD
+231 NYREYTD

-311 DNVFLTLD
+311 DNVFLTID

-355 EVLAIATYPS
+355 EILAIATYPS
-365 YDLNSYYKDYDKLV
+365 YDLNTYYDDYDKLA
-379 KDANSPLFNRALLS
+379 KDANSPLYNRALLS

-439 TTIDIRTAIQDS
+439 TTIDMRTAIQDS

-542 SAHLIKSVYSADN
+542 SAHIIKSVYSADN

-572 KKENVQIIKEGMR
+572 KKKNVQIIKEGMR

-591 LKGSFDDSVVEVA
+591 LEGKFDDSVVEVA
-604 CKTGTSTLEK
+604 CKTGTSTVEK

-620 GIYTNGFL
+620 GIYSNGFL

-636 PEICVAIA
+636 PEICVALA

-658 SSIYNYYYKNTVS
+658 SSIYNYYYNNQVS
-671 IGEDNDVPEEEED
+671 IGEDNDVPEEEEE

>member
-1 MKRSEKMR
+1 MR

-16 GRFIAMV
+16 GRFVAMV

-35 TLAKNQLIDGKTETA
+35 TLAKNQIIDGKTETA

-96 KQEERNKL
+96 EQEERNKL

-109 DLFET
+109 DLFEK

-133 QFSPDREKD
+133 QFAPDREKD

-173 EGYSK
+173 ESYSK

-218 NSVFYKGVDVQIV
+218 NSVFYKGVDVQIA
-231 NYREYPD
+231 NYREYTD

-311 DNVFLTLD
+311 DNVFLTID

-355 EVLAIATYPS
+355 EILAIATYPS
-365 YDLNSYYKDYDKLV
+365 YDLNTYYDDYDKLA
-379 KDANSPLFNRALLS
+379 KDANSPLYNRALLS

-439 TTIDIRTAIQDS
+439 TTIDMRTAIQDS

-542 SAHLIKSVYSADN
+542 SAHIIKSVYSADN

-572 KKENVQIIKEGMR
+572 KKKNVQIIKEGMR

-591 LKGSFDDSVVEVA
+591 LEGKFDDSVVEVA
-604 CKTGTSTLEK
+604 CKTGTSTVEK

-620 GIYTNGFL
+620 GIYSNGFL

-636 PEICVAIA
+636 PEICVALA

-658 SSIYNYYYKNTVS
+658 SSIYNYYYNNQVS
-671 IGEDNDVPEEEED
+671 IGEDNDVPEEEEE

-689 ELLR
+689 ELLK

>member
-1 MKRSEKMR
+1 MR
-9 LAREEKK
+9 FAREEKK
-16 GRFIAMV
+16 GRFIAMIV
-23 IIFVCLTAVFVF
+23 IFASLISVFVF
-35 TLAKNQLIDGKTETA
+35 TLLKNQVIDGKKDTA

-57 TTEVKATRGQ
+57 STEVKALRGQ
-67 IFDRN
+67 ILDRN

-82 NDVVFN
+82 NDVVFL
-88 AAEFPEYS
+88 ASDFPEYS
-96 KQEERNKL
+96 KQEERNKI

-109 DLFET
+109 DLFEQ
-114 NNVEWNDDMPIVLD
+114 NKVKWNDDIPIVMD
-128 ANGNY
+128 SNGNY
-133 QFSPDREKD
+133 QFAKDRDKD
-142 IATMKSR
+142 IETMKSR

-167 IERYKL
+167 IDRYKL
-173 EGYSK
+173 QSYSK
-178 SDARK
+178 ADARK
-183 IASVCYEMKINNFN
+183 IASVCYQMKIGLFN

-209 DLVASVIKE
+209 DEVASVIKE
-218 NSVFYKGVDVQIV
+218 NSNFYKGVDVQVV
-231 NYREYPD
+231 NYREYAD
-238 GTLAPHIIGVTG
+238 GTIAPHIIGVTG
-250 VISAEEYAELK
+250 VISAEEYAQLK
-261 NDGYGMDDI
+261 SDGYAMDDI
-270 VGKTGIEQLYEKQL
+270 VGKSGIEQLFEKEL
-284 KGKNGKKIVTTALDG
+284 KGKNGTKIVTTALDG
-299 TQTVVT
+299 TQTT
-305 EGLENG
+305 KTIDLENG
-311 DNVFLTLD
+311 ENVVLTID
-319 AGLQKVTQDALADK
+319 AALQKVTQDALAEK
-333 INSLDSANKG
+333 CKSLSSANAS

-355 EVLAIATYPS
+355 EILSIATYPS
-365 YDLNSYYKDYDKLV
+365 YDLNSYYKDYSKLA
-379 KDANSPLFNRALLS
+379 KDSNSPLFNRALLS

-431 VCNNNPDK
+431 VCNNNPET
-439 TTIDIRTAIQDS
+439 TTIDIRTALQDS

-469 NIYREMLGLGQPTGI
+469 NMYREMLGLGQPTGI

-496 SYRASLGQKWQ
+496 SYRTSIGQTWQ

-531 VSTIANGGTRY
+531 VATIANGGTRY
-542 SAHLIKSVYSADN
+542 SAHIVKSVLSSDN
-555 STLIEEKKPEVV
+555 STVIMEKEPEIV

-572 KKENVQIIKEGMR
+572 KKKNIQIIKEGMR

-591 LKGSFDDSVVEVA
+591 LEGSFDDTIVDVA
-604 CKTGTSTLEK
+604 CKTGTSTVEK
-614 TINGKK
+614 TINGQK

-636 PEICVAIA
+636 PEIAVAVA

-651 GSLAPIA
+651 GSLAPVV
-658 SSIYNYYYKNTVS
+658 SSIYNYYYKNKTTVS
-671 IGEDNDVPEEEED
+671 DNNENYDD
-684 PTEYS
+684 TDNS
-689 ELLR
+689 TNTDLLR

>member
-1 MKRSEKMR
+1 MR
-9 LAREEKK
+9 FAREEKK
-16 GRFIAMV
+16 GRFIAMIV
-23 IIFVCLTAVFVF
+23 IFASLISVFVF
-35 TLAKNQLIDGKTETA
+35 TLLKNQVIDGKKDTA

-57 TTEVKATRGQ
+57 STEVKALRGQ
-67 IFDRN
+67 ILDRN

-82 NDVVFN
+82 NDVVFL
-88 AAEFPEYS
+88 ASDFPEYS
-96 KQEERNKL
+96 KQEERNKI

-109 DLFET
+109 DLFEQ
-114 NNVEWNDDMPIVLD
+114 NKVKWNDDMPIVMD
-128 ANGNY
+128 TNGNY
-133 QFSPDREKD
+133 QFAKDRDKD
-142 IATMKSR
+142 IETMKSR

-167 IERYKL
+167 IDRYKL
-173 EGYSK
+173 QSYSK
-178 SDARK
+178 ADARK
-183 IASVCYEMKINNFN
+183 IASVCYQMKIGLFN

-209 DLVASVIKE
+209 DEVASVIKE
-218 NSVFYKGVDVQIV
+218 NSNFYKGVDVQVV
-231 NYREYPD
+231 NYREYAD
-238 GTLAPHIIGVTG
+238 GTIAPHIIGVTG
-250 VISAEEYAELK
+250 VISAEEYAQLK
-261 NDGYGMDDI
+261 SDGYAMDDI
-270 VGKTGIEQLYEKQL
+270 VGKSGIEQLFEKEL
-284 KGKNGKKIVTTALDG
+284 KGKNGTKIVTTALDG
-299 TQTVVT
+299 TQTT
-305 EGLENG
+305 KTIDLENG
-311 DNVFLTLD
+311 ENVVLTID
-319 AGLQKVTQDALADK
+319 AALQKVTQDALAEK
-333 INSLDSANKG
+333 CKSLSSANAS

-355 EVLAIATYPS
+355 EILSIATYPS
-365 YDLNSYYKDYDKLV
+365 YDLNSYYKDYSKLA
-379 KDANSPLFNRALLS
+379 KDSNSPLFNRALLS

-431 VCNNNPDK
+431 VCNNNPET
-439 TTIDIRTAIQDS
+439 TTIDIRTALQDS

-469 NIYREMLGLGQPTGI
+469 NMYREMLGLGQPTGI

-496 SYRASLGQKWQ
+496 SYRTSIGQTWQ

-531 VSTIANGGTRY
+531 VATIANGGTRY
-542 SAHLIKSVYSADN
+542 SAHIVKSVLSSDN
-555 STLIEEKKPEVV
+555 STVIMEKEPEVV

-572 KKENVQIIKEGMR
+572 KKKNIQIIKEGMR

-591 LKGSFDDSVVEVA
+591 LEGSFDDTIVDVA
-604 CKTGTSTLEK
+604 CKTGTSTVEK
-614 TINGKK
+614 TINGQK

-636 PEICVAIA
+636 PEIAVAVA

-651 GSLAPIA
+651 GSLAPVA
-658 SSIYNYYYKNTVS
+658 SSIYNYYYKNKTTVS
-671 IGEDNDVPEEEED
+671 DNN
-684 PTEYS
+684 S
-689 ELLR
+689 ENYDDTDNSTNTDLLR

>member
-1 MKRSEKMR
+1 MR

-16 GRFIAMV
+16 GRFVAIV

-35 TLAKNQLIDGKTETA
+35 TLAKNQIIDGKTETA

-96 KQEERNKL
+96 EQEERNKL

-109 DLFET
+109 DLFEK

-133 QFSPDREKD
+133 QFAPDREKD

-173 EGYSK
+173 ESYSK

-218 NSVFYKGVDVQIV
+218 NSVFYKGVDVQIA
-231 NYREYPD
+231 NYREYTD

-311 DNVFLTLD
+311 DNVFLTID

-355 EVLAIATYPS
+355 EILAIATYPS
-365 YDLNSYYKDYDKLV
+365 YDLNTYYDDYDKLA
-379 KDANSPLFNRALLS
+379 KDANSPLYNRALLS

-439 TTIDIRTAIQDS
+439 TTIDMRTAIQDS

-542 SAHLIKSVYSADN
+542 SAHIIKSVYSADN

-572 KKENVQIIKEGMR
+572 KKKNVQIIKEGMR

-591 LKGSFDDSVVEVA
+591 LEGKFDDSVVEVA
-604 CKTGTSTLEK
+604 CKTGTSTVEK

-636 PEICVAIA
+636 PEICVALA

-658 SSIYNYYYKNTVS
+658 SSIYNYYYNNQVS
-671 IGEDNDVPEEEED
+671 IGEDNDVPEEEEE

>member
-1 MKRSEKMR
+1 MR

-16 GRFIAMV
+16 GRFVAMV

-35 TLAKNQLIDGKTETA
+35 TLAKNQIIDGKTETA

-96 KQEERNKL
+96 EQEERNKL

-109 DLFET
+109 DLFEK

-128 ANGNY
+128 DNGNY
-133 QFSPDREKD
+133 QFAPDREKD

-173 EGYSK
+173 ESYSK

-209 DLVASVIKE
+209 DLIASVIKE
-218 NSVFYKGVDVQIV
+218 NSVFYKGVDVQIA
-231 NYREYPD
+231 NYREYTE

-311 DNVFLTLD
+311 DNVFLTID

-355 EVLAIATYPS
+355 EILAIATYPS
-365 YDLNSYYKDYDKLV
+365 YDLNTYYDDYDKLA
-379 KDANSPLFNRALLS
+379 KDANSPLYNRALLS

-439 TTIDIRTAIQDS
+439 TTIDMRTAIQDS

-542 SAHLIKSVYSADN
+542 SAHIIKSVYSADN

-572 KKENVQIIKEGMR
+572 KKKNVQIIKEGMR

-591 LKGSFDDSVVEVA
+591 LEGKFDDSVVEVA
-604 CKTGTSTLEK
+604 CKTGTSTVEK

-636 PEICVAIA
+636 PEICVALA

-658 SSIYNYYYKNTVS
+658 SSIYNYYYNNQVS
-671 IGEDNDVPEEEED
+671 IGEDNDVPEEEEE

>member
-1 MKRSEKMR
+1 MR

-16 GRFIAMV
+16 GRFVAMV

-35 TLAKNQLIDGKTETA
+35 TLAKNQIIDGKTETA

-96 KQEERNKL
+96 EQEERNKL

-109 DLFET
+109 DLFEK

-133 QFSPDREKD
+133 QFAPDREKD

-173 EGYSK
+173 ESYSK

-218 NSVFYKGVDVQIV
+218 NSIFYKGVDVQIA
-231 NYREYPD
+231 NYREYTD

-311 DNVFLTLD
+311 DNVFLTID

-355 EVLAIATYPS
+355 EILAIATYPS

-379 KDANSPLFNRALLS
+379 KDANSPLYNRALLS

-431 VCNNNPDK
+431 VCNNNPDI
-439 TTIDIRTAIQDS
+439 TTIDMRTAIQDS

-469 NIYREMLGLGQPTGI
+469 NMYREMLGLGQPTGI

-496 SYRASLGQKWQ
+496 SYRASIGQKWQ

-542 SAHLIKSVYSADN
+542 SAHIIKSVYSADN

-572 KKENVQIIKEGMR
+572 KKKNVQIIKEGMR

-636 PEICVAIA
+636 PEICVALA

-658 SSIYNYYYKNTVS
+658 SSIYNYYYDNQVS
-671 IGEDNDVPEEEED
+671 IGEDNDVPEEEEE

>member
-1 MKRSEKMR
+1 MR
-9 LAREEKK
+9 IAREEKK
-16 GRFIAMV
+16 GRFVAMV

-35 TLAKNQLIDGKTETA
+35 TLAKNQIIDGKTETA

-96 KQEERNKL
+96 EQEERNKL

-109 DLFET
+109 DLFEK

-133 QFSPDREKD
+133 QFAPDREKD

-173 EGYSK
+173 ESYSK

-218 NSVFYKGVDVQIV
+218 NSVFYKGVDVQIA
-231 NYREYPD
+231 NYREYTD

-355 EVLAIATYPS
+355 EILAIATYPS
-365 YDLNSYYKDYDKLV
+365 YDLNTYYDDYDKLA
-379 KDANSPLFNRALLS
+379 KDANSPLYNRALLS

-439 TTIDIRTAIQDS
+439 TTIDMRTAIQDS

-542 SAHLIKSVYSADN
+542 SAHIIKSVYSADN

-572 KKENVQIIKEGMR
+572 KKKNVQIIKEGMR

-591 LKGSFDDSVVEVA
+591 LEGKFDDSVVEVA
-604 CKTGTSTLEK
+604 CKTGTSTVEK

-620 GIYTNGFL
+620 GIYSNGFL

-636 PEICVAIA
+636 PEICVALA

-658 SSIYNYYYKNTVS
+658 SSIYNYYYNNQVS
-671 IGEDNDVPEEEED
+671 IGEDNDVPEEEEE

>member
-1 MKRSEKMR
+1 MR

-114 NNVEWNDDMPIVLD
+114 NKVEWNDDMPIVLD

-133 QFSPDREKD
+133 QFAEDREKD

-167 IERYKL
+167 IDRYKL

-231 NYREYPD
+231 NYREYTD

-261 NDGYGMDDI
+261 SDGYGMDDI

-299 TQTVVT
+299 TQTIVT

-591 LKGSFDDSVVEVA
+591 LNGKFDDSVVEVA

-636 PEICVAIA
+636 PEICVALA

-671 IGEDNDVPEEEED
+671 IGEDNDVPEED

>member
-1 MKRSEKMR
+1 MR

-114 NNVEWNDDMPIVLD
+114 NKVEWNDDMPIVLD

-133 QFSPDREKD
+133 QFAEDREKD
-142 IATMKSR
+142 IETMKSR

-167 IERYKL
+167 IDRYKL

-218 NSVFYKGVDVQIV
+218 NSGFYKGVDVQIV
-231 NYREYPD
+231 NYREYTD

-250 VISAEEYAELK
+250 VISAEEYAEFK

-299 TQTVVT
+299 TQTIVT

-591 LKGSFDDSVVEVA
+591 LNGKFDDSVVEVA

-636 PEICVAIA
+636 PEICVALA

-671 IGEDNDVPEEEED
+671 IGEDNDVPEEKED

>member
-1 MKRSEKMR
+1 MR

-16 GRFIAMV
+16 GRFVAMV

-35 TLAKNQLIDGKTETA
+35 TLAKNQIIDGKTETA

-114 NNVEWNDDMPIVLD
+114 NKVEWNDDMPIVLD

-133 QFSPDREKD
+133 QFAPDREKD

-173 EGYSK
+173 ESYSK

-218 NSVFYKGVDVQIV
+218 NSVFYKGVDVQIA
-231 NYREYPD
+231 NYREYTD

-311 DNVFLTLD
+311 DNVFLTID

-355 EVLAIATYPS
+355 EILAIATYPS
-365 YDLNSYYKDYDKLV
+365 YDLNTYYDDYDKLA
-379 KDANSPLFNRALLS
+379 KDANSPLYNRALLS

-439 TTIDIRTAIQDS
+439 TTIDMRTAIQDS

-542 SAHLIKSVYSADN
+542 SAHIIKSVYSADN

-572 KKENVQIIKEGMR
+572 KKKNVQIIKEGMR

-591 LKGSFDDSVVEVA
+591 LEGKFDDSVVEVA
-604 CKTGTSTLEK
+604 CKTGTSTVEK

-636 PEICVAIA
+636 PEICVALA

-658 SSIYNYYYKNTVS
+658 SSIYNYYYNNQVS
-671 IGEDNDVPEEEED
+671 IGEDNDVPEEEEE

>member
-1 MKRSEKMR
+1 MR

-16 GRFIAMV
+16 GRFIAM
-23 IIFVCLTAVFVF
+23 IAIFFCLIAVFVF
-35 TLAKNQLIDGKTETA
+35 TLAKNQLISTKKEIS

-57 TTEVKATRGQ
+57 STEVKATRGQ

-109 DLFET
+109 DLFEK
-114 NNVEWNDDMPIVLD
+114 NNVKWNDDMPIVLD
-128 ANGNY
+128 SNGNY
-133 QFSPDREKD
+133 QFAADRDKD
-142 IATMKSR
+142 IETMKSR

-157 ATADDCMNEL
+157 ATADDCMREL
-167 IERYKL
+167 VERYKL
-173 EGYSK
+173 ESYSK
-178 SDARK
+178 ADARK

-218 NSVFYKGVDVQIV
+218 NSSFYKGVDVQV
-231 NYREYPD
+231 VSYREYTD

-250 VISAEEYAELK
+250 VISAEEYAQLK
-261 NDGYGMDDI
+261 NDGYDMDDI

-284 KGKNGKKIVTTALDG
+284 KGKNGKKIVTTSLDG
-299 TQTVVT
+299 KQTTVT

-311 DNVFLTLD
+311 ENVFLTLD
-319 AGLQKVTQDALADK
+319 AGLQKVTQDALAAK
-333 INSLDSANKG
+333 INSLDSVNKG

-355 EVLAIATYPS
+355 EVLACATYPS
-365 YDLNSYYKDYDKLV
+365 YDLKTYYKDYSKLA
-379 KDANSPLFNRALLS
+379 KDANSPLYNRALLS

-431 VCNNNPDK
+431 VCNNNPET

-469 NIYREMLGLGQPTGI
+469 NMYREMLGLGQPTGI
-484 ELYENT
+484 ELEENT

-496 SYRASLGQKWQ
+496 SYRASIGQRWE

-542 SAHLIKSVYSADN
+542 SAHIVKAIYSSDN
-555 STLIEEKKPEVV
+555 STVIEEKKPVVV

-572 KKENVQIIKEGMR
+572 KKKNIQIIKEGMR

-591 LKGSFDDSVVEVA
+591 LEGSFDDAIVPVA

-614 TINGKK
+614 TINGKT

-636 PEICVAIA
+636 PEICVAVA

-658 SSIYNYYYKNTVS
+658 SSIYNYYYKNQTTVDGNS
-671 IGEDNDVPEEEED
+671 DEQEENS
-684 PTEYS
+684 TNEYS
-689 ELLR
+689 DLLR